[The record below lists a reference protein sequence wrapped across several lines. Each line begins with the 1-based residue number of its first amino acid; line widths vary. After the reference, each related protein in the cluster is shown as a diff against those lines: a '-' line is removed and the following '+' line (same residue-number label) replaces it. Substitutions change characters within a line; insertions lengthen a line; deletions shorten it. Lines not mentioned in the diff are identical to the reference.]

1 MGLGINTGS
10 VVVGNMGS
18 TQRFDYTCLGDHVN
32 LASRLEGQSKP
43 YGVRIII
50 GPRTYEHIKDN
61 YQCFELDCIA
71 VKGKK
76 EGVHIYTV
84 LENNLAE
91 PELSKIIAMHEG
103 MLKDYRMQRW
113 DNSLT
118 LAQALI
124 KYNKELKKYYEMMI
138 ERIKE
143 LQEQD
148 LGAHW
153 DGVYRATSK

>member
-50 GPRTYEHIKDN
+50 GPRTYEHVKEN
-61 YQCFELDCIA
+61 YLCFELDCIA

-76 EGVHIYTV
+76 EGVKIYTI
-84 LENNLAE
+84 LEH
-91 PELSKIIAMHEG
+91 ELGVVEEKSIIAMHHG
-103 MLKDYRMQRW
+103 FLQDYRKQKW
-113 DNSLT
+113 DEAIL
-118 LAQALI
+118 LAESLI
-124 KYNKELKKYYEMMI
+124 KHNKELKKYYEMMI

-143 LQEQD
+143 LRVQD
-148 LGAHW
+148 LGAQW